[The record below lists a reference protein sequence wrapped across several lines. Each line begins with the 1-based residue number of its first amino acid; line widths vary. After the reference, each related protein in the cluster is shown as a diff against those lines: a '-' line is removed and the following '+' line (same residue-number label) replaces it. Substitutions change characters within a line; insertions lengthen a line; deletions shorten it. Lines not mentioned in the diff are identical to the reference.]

1 MAGVGGLVDQN
12 MPQGLRGFHGGG
24 GQVDGGVK
32 QAEQTGGGQIRR
44 QIHRIG
50 AVFHRV
56 RFPAPAETKHE
67 AEVRKQEPRRHDIH
81 PGVPDGFQ
89 NGGQRD
95 LTFILDGM
103 GDIFPVG
110 KRHGAV
116 LCGGVHPEGLI
127 GGGGL
132 EDARRGGDNGFP
144 VGGHIQGRGG
154 DPGRHRLRRR
164 QDVVLHG
171 GQADRH
177 QQPQCHQPPQGVL
190 HLAGDGFSEQQPQKQ
205 QGKDQNGR
213 S

>member
-1 MAGVGGLVDQN
+1 
-12 MPQGLRGFHGGG
+12 
-24 GQVDGGVK
+24 
-32 QAEQTGGGQIRR
+32 
-44 QIHRIG
+44 
-50 AVFHRV
+50 
-56 RFPAPAETKHE
+56 
-67 AEVRKQEPRRHDIH
+67 
-81 PGVPDGFQ
+81 
-89 NGGQRD
+89 
-95 LTFILDGM
+95 M

-144 VGGHIQGRGG
+144 VGGHIQGRVG

-164 QDVVLHG
+164 QDIVLHG
-171 GQADRH
+171 GQADRR
-177 QQPQCHQPPQGVL
+177 QQPQRHQPPQGVL
-190 HLAGDGFSEQQPQKQ
+190 HPAGDGFSEQQPQKQ